1 MLNEIDL
8 SRTDLNLL
16 VLFDVVLQERHVG
29 HAAARLNLTPSAISH
44 GLGRLRRL
52 MQDPLFLKTP
62 KGVVPT
68 QRALELAAPVA
79 EILAR
84 VKSVIATAEPFDP
97 AASTRRFSIAAPDA
111 IIAVFL
117 TPLLAA
123 LRSQAPQIDVSIRQL
138 LPAQAGLPVRAWE
151 PSLDDLEARSVD
163 IIVGPLDEIPPRFA
177 RQVLFDEDFVIAA
190 RRNHP
195 FLRKPSLRRY
205 CEMEH
210 LVVSQTGDAQG
221 FVDLALTKRGLKR
234 RVALTVPNFMMALSL
249 IAESDLIG
257 AVPRRF
263 VAAHGARFG
272 VTGIDV
278 PLPLPRSRIRAIT
291 PKVALMDAGLAWLFN
306 LLREVV
312 PGEALGRG
320 RGHR

>member
-291 PKVALMDAGLAWLFN
+291 PKVALMDAGLAWLFS

>member
-138 LPAQAGLPVRAWE
+138 LPAQAGLPVRAWD

-291 PKVALMDAGLAWLFN
+291 PKVALMDAGLAWLFS

>member
-1 MLNEIDL
+1 MLNDIDL

-272 VTGIDV
+272 VTGIDA

-291 PKVALMDAGLAWLFN
+291 PKVALMDAGLAWLFS

>member
-1 MLNEIDL
+1 
-8 SRTDLNLL
+8 
-16 VLFDVVLQERHVG
+16 
-29 HAAARLNLTPSAISH
+29 
-44 GLGRLRRL
+44 
-52 MQDPLFLKTP
+52 
-62 KGVVPT
+62 
-68 QRALELAAPVA
+68 
-79 EILAR
+79 
-84 VKSVIATAEPFDP
+84 
-97 AASTRRFSIAAPDA
+97 
-111 IIAVFL
+111 VFL

-291 PKVALMDAGLAWLFN
+291 PKVALMDAGLAWLFS

>member
-84 VKSVIATAEPFDP
+84 VKSIIATAEPFDP

-291 PKVALMDAGLAWLFN
+291 PKVALMDAGLAWLFS

>member
-272 VTGIDV
+272 VTGIDA

-291 PKVALMDAGLAWLFN
+291 PKVALMDAGLAWLFS